1 MRVCL
6 SSRFVLIH
14 APAHLFFFVVLLYKK
29 NRSQEDTHEFEPPT
43 ASTGPHTDHDTD
55 RHRRTRDGHTTG
67 EHTPHDDSTR
77 EQRES
82 LQQLGLASSELYIQ
96 KTSRKQQPDHI
107 SFINFAYDIE
117 TPAAVE

>member
-1 MRVCL
+1 MR
-6 SSRFVLIH
+6 
-14 APAHLFFFVVLLYKK
+14 APAHFFYFVVLFYKK
-29 NRSQEDTHEFEPPT
+29 HRSQEDTHEFEPPT

>member
-1 MRVCL
+1 MINPDL
-6 SSRFVLIH
+6 QN
-14 APAHLFFFVVLLYKK
+14 LYKRVSFLQK
-29 NRSQEDTHEFEPPT
+29 PGAKKTHESFSRRRP
-43 ASTGPHTDHDTD
+43 AQAHTQTTTQTDTD
-55 RHRRTRDGHTTG
+55 RQTQDGHTTG

-82 LQQLGLASSELYIQ
+82 LQQLGLASSEFYIQ
-96 KTSRKQQPDHI
+96 KNSRKQQPDHI